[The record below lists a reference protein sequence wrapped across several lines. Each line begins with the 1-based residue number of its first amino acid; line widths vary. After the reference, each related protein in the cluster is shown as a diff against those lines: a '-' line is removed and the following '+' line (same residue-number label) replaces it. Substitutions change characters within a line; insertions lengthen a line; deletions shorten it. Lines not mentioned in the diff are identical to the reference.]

1 MAEGSD
7 DPFPEGL
14 LAHAELQLRR
24 AYEHSAVERRREVA
38 DRTGAAAAASTSAP
52 ADVAAMDPPSPS
64 GGIVAALDALRR
76 IAVESATRAGDA
88 NEGEDDGADAKRR
101 RKGTSAGAAERG
113 ESDGASDGPTR
124 HSRRNLA
131 TSAPARFN
139 RDVRSLT
146 TALRGDWTTSY
157 ELIVARTI
165 DASHAVA
172 RAESHAARSR
182 WRRETIVSR
191 HRELRATVAAS
202 RTRQITDESP
212 PRESPP
218 SPSDADARWRDAV
231 SSGGL
236 EAYAEAAEE
245 VGNRAWVG
253 DALRWCATAATDFVL
268 NGFRGAEAFAARSAR
283 RSHYERTGT
292 RMSDEE
298 EATMRAALRERWRR
312 RAPVTRGDSPVGG
325 DYKPGGDKPT
335 LVDVGSCWDYFRRH
349 EDVFHVVALD
359 LEPRRPTVL
368 RCDFLNVRIGEPG
381 RAGDDDVD
389 ADVDA
394 DVDGS
399 LRFLPRNAAGA
410 VVMSLVLSYVP
421 TPRQRGEMVRR
432 ARKVLMDDGRG
443 VLLIVTPHSTDK
455 GHCAHKAL
463 PVLKE
468 WRASIESMGFE
479 RVRYERMRSVHCLAF
494 RTVGEGPGTKKAGE
508 APPMRIAFDGPDWET
523 KS

>member
-1 MAEGSD
+1 MLLLFLFPIAPRLGAAHAAFRSGGGGGGFSAVFSAAVALREMMRTPEQRVVRGTGRAPMAEGSD

-218 SPSDADARWRDAV
+218 M
-231 SSGGL
+231 G
-236 EAYAEAAEE
+236 
-245 VGNRAWVG
+245 
-253 DALRWCATAATDFVL
+253 ALR
-268 NGFRGAEAFAARSAR
+268 RHRSRSAARIVAS
-283 RSHYERTGT
+283 SS
-292 RMSDEE
+292 SDI
-298 EATMRAALRERWRR
+298 
-312 RAPVTRGDSPVGG
+312 
-325 DYKPGGDKPT
+325 
-335 LVDVGSCWDYFRRH
+335 LV
-349 EDVFHVVALD
+349 
-359 LEPRRPTVL
+359 P
-368 RCDFLNVRIGEPG
+368 
-381 RAGDDDVD
+381 
-389 ADVDA
+389 
-394 DVDGS
+394 
-399 LRFLPRNAAGA
+399 
-410 VVMSLVLSYVP
+410 
-421 TPRQRGEMVRR
+421 
-432 ARKVLMDDGRG
+432 
-443 VLLIVTPHSTDK
+443 
-455 GHCAHKAL
+455 
-463 PVLKE
+463 
-468 WRASIESMGFE
+468 ES
-479 RVRYERMRSVHCLAF
+479 S
-494 RTVGEGPGTKKAGE
+494 
-508 APPMRIAFDGPDWET
+508 
-523 KS
+523 